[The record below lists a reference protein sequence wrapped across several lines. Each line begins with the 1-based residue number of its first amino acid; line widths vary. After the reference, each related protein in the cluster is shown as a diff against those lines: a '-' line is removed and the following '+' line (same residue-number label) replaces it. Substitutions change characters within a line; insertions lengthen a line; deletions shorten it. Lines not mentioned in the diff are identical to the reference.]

1 MLAGARFDLD
11 PAPGGLILVQDL
23 VNTALLD
30 PAMGVPDLLATVG
43 EAQAWLGEALS
54 AWTRG
59 VSGAARGEMRA
70 GARGAPALP
79 GASAAPGRPA
89 AAPCDPSPPD
99 VTLTPAD
106 LPRLRALREAVRAV
120 LLGSE
125 AAALPSQIVELELR
139 DGAVAY
145 RATGDGWRAVAA
157 LVHVELLL
165 AQQTGALERF
175 RSCANPA
182 CGAAFYDRTRNGSR
196 VWHDSKTC
204 GNVMNLRASRARR
217 ARG

>member
-11 PAPGGLILVQDL
+11 AAPGGLILVQDL
-23 VNTALLD
+23 VNTSLID
-30 PAMGVPDLLATVG
+30 PAMGVPDLLTTVE
-43 EAQAWLGEALS
+43 EAQRWLDAALAAWAGGTS
-54 AWTRG
+54 P
-59 VSGAARGEMRA
+59 GAT
-70 GARGAPALP
+70 APAVRL
-79 GASAAPGRPA
+79 GA
-89 AAPCDPSPPD
+89 
-99 VTLTPAD
+99 AD
-106 LPRLRALREAVRAV
+106 LPRLRALREAVRAL
-120 LLGSE
+120 LLGGE
-125 AAALPSQIVELELR
+125 AVEVPSQIVELELR

-145 RATGDGWRAVAA
+145 RATGAGWRVVAA

-165 AQQTGALERF
+165 AQHTGALERF

-196 VWHDSKTC
+196 VWHDAKTC

>member
-1 MLAGARFDLD
+1 VLAGARLDLD

-23 VNTALLD
+23 VNTSLLD
-30 PAMGVPDLLATVG
+30 PAMGLRDLLATVG
-43 EAQAWLGEALS
+43 EAQTWLDDALAAW
-54 AWTRG
+54 
-59 VSGAARGEMRA
+59 ARGTTN
-70 GARGAPALP
+70 
-79 GASAAPGRPA
+79 
-89 AAPCDPSPPD
+89 PSPPD
-99 VTLTPAD
+99 VTLALAD
-106 LPRLRALREAVRAV
+106 LPRLRALRESVRAV
-120 LLGSE
+120 LLERE
-125 AAALPSQIVELELR
+125 AAGVPSQTVELELR
-139 DGAVAY
+139 DGAVSY
-145 RATGDGWRAVAA
+145 RATGTGWRAVAA